1 MYIPKDLDVDY
12 SNPTSFILTQ
22 MSDAAQRKFSRFGMS
37 AEDYRKVY
45 PIATAQGKKAQ
56 VCKFSAAG
64 MTYSEAARFYRL
76 VKKK

>member
-1 MYIPKDLDVDY
+1 
-12 SNPTSFILTQ
+12 

-56 VCKFSAAG
+56 VIANLQAAG